1 MINYEYCTELQ
12 KLIKDE
18 GDVFMIANDPQ
29 ASKEYY
35 ENKKEEFK
43 NKDKD
48 AFGKACLKLAVIHH

>member
-1 MINYEYCTELQ
+1 
-12 KLIKDE
+12 
-18 GDVFMIANDPQ
+18 MIANDPE

-48 AFGKACLKLAVIHH
+48 AFGKACLKLAVIHHQLGELEEAKQNAE